1 MPSRLQVLVCRPLP
15 EGALSK
21 IAETVEI
28 VTMAPSAEP
37 GDGEL
42 RRVLASVHGVLCLLA
57 DPIGAAAL
65 AAAPRLRV
73 VSSVSVGVDHIDVE
87 SATALGIPVGH
98 TPSVLAETTADLAFA
113 LLLAAARRVAEGDRF
128 VRSGAWS
135 RDEAA
140 SQGEPGGQR
149 APWSLDFMQ
158 GHDIYGAT
166 LGIVGLGEIGR
177 AVARRAQGFG
187 MRVLGWSRTPR
198 AVAGVEP
205 TALPDLLRAADFVSV
220 HVARTPETEGL
231 LGREALALLK
241 PHAIVVNTA
250 RGGIVDEDALAEML
264 RQGRLAAAGLD
275 VFAKEPL
282 PKTSPL
288 LRLENV
294 VLTPHLGSASLATR
308 TRMLDLALANL
319 QTGLAFEHLPR
330 CANPQVYETLAY
342 RNRSRA
348 GL

>member
-1 MPSRLQVLVCRPLP
+1 MPSRLRVLVCRPLP

-28 VTMAPSAEP
+28 VTMARSAEP

-42 RRVLASVHGVLCLLA
+42 RRVLASVHGVLCLLG

-98 TPSVLAETTADLAFA
+98 TPTVLAETTADLAFA
-113 LLLAAARRVAEGDRF
+113 LLLTAARRVAEGDRF

-140 SQGEPGGQR
+140 SPGEPGGQP
-149 APWSLDFMQ
+149 APWGLDFMQ
-158 GHDIYGAT
+158 GRDVYGAT

-198 AVAGVEP
+198 ALAGVEP
-205 TALPDLLRAADFVSV
+205 MALPDLLRAADFVSV

-231 LGREALALLK
+231 LGREALALLH
-241 PHAIVVNTA
+241 PHAVVVNTA

-264 RQGRLAAAGLD
+264 RKGRLAAAGLD

-294 VLTPHLGSASLATR
+294 VLTPHIGSASLATR

-319 QTGLAFEHLPR
+319 QTGLAFEPLPR
-330 CANPQVYETLAY
+330 CANPQVYATLAY
-342 RNRSRA
+342 RNRSQA